1 MYRLG
6 EIMKKL
12 MVMLLFAASSAY
24 GEFYTWTDSR
34 GVAHYTNST
43 YEIPARYRAKAKV
56 VNLGI
61 DQKTGPSSAQPNGQV
76 QPVKAEGQPAIPA
89 GGNIIQQ
96 NAPAPPLTVAPAVPR
111 QQRSERRPRMRRN
124 VPREMEE

>member
-1 MYRLG
+1 
-6 EIMKKL
+6 MKKL
-12 MVMLLFAASSAY
+12 MVMLLFVASSAY

-61 DQKTGPSSAQPNGQV
+61 DQKTDPSSAQPNGQV
-76 QPVKAEGQPAIPA
+76 QPVKPTIPGA

-111 QQRSERRPRMRRN
+111 QQRRERRPRVRRN

>member
-1 MYRLG
+1 MLG
-6 EIMKKL
+6 GIMKKL
-12 MVMLLFAASSAY
+12 MVMLLFVASSAY

-61 DQKTGPSSAQPNGQV
+61 DQKSDPSSAQPNGQV
-76 QPVKAEGQPAIPA
+76 QPAKPEGQPAIPGA

-96 NAPAPPLTVAPAVPR
+96 NAPTPPVTVAPAVPR
-111 QQRSERRPRMRRN
+111 QQRIERKQRVRRN
-124 VPREMEE
+124 VSREMED

>member
-1 MYRLG
+1 
-6 EIMKKL
+6 MKKL
-12 MVMLLFAASSAY
+12 MVMLLFVASSAY

-56 VNLGI
+56 MNLGL
-61 DQKTGPSSAQPNGQV
+61 DQKTDSSSAQPNGQV
-76 QPVKAEGQPAIPA
+76 QPVKPEGQPTIPGA

-96 NAPAPPLTVAPAVPR
+96 NAPAPPAAVSPTVPL
-111 QQRSERRPRMRRN
+111 QQRGERRQRLRRN
-124 VPREMEE
+124 VPRETEE